1 MPSCLGIYVSE
12 NTIKYAKLATDSAN
26 NVRLD
31 HYGTRIVK
39 AGKKDIIDSII
50 SETSSNE
57 IPIVIN
63 VIDEKY
69 SEVSIFDQAQESQ
82 YSPDIMKM
90 EFETWCE
97 TNQKSPEKYDYVYK
111 LSNYRTT
118 ENKHNGVICIS
129 SKDAINDNSN
139 FGQSKAVA
147 EYPNELLYT
156 DLAPEEIQSYIIVNL
171 DERLTIET
179 VINRKMFDYKFYDI
193 GMKNI
198 LEKFEERLGSYQKAY
213 TACKQLNVY
222 TEGESTNDQELERI
236 AEPILQEILK
246 NISSVT
252 SSNKDTIS
260 RVYITGIGTIFNN
273 LDVLLT
279 EYLEIKAEI
288 LKPNFLTDTS
298 DVRNVSEM
306 LETTQA
312 MAMAYNYLIEKNKFL
327 NFLRVE
333 EKEKKKNFFTD
344 IAERFKG
351 SIKFDKK
358 KEKST
363 NVAATTNATNVTQQ
377 KKNNI
382 FNGKFSSG
390 NNINSGTSSNV
401 NVNNNEAKKASIQL
415 PTLEKNTLLNVMI
428 GVATFTAIL
437 LIAYS
442 VFTVLYTSSTNKM
455 IDEVTAKIKSLG
467 EETAKVNSDITYIK
481 TNINEYTEI
490 NENVDLL
497 VSQIVSGQIGKISTY
512 NVATFLQKIIKVIP
526 KGVTLD
532 TVKSDDNKHVAI
544 TMYSAKYADLGYFVA
559 QLKLNG
565 ILNSVEVKNISNST
579 DKITIEIG
587 GELP

>member
-1 MPSCLGIYVSE
+1 M
-12 NTIKYAKLATDSAN
+12 
-26 NVRLD
+26 
-31 HYGTRIVK
+31 
-39 AGKKDIIDSII
+39 
-50 SETSSNE
+50 
-57 IPIVIN
+57 
-63 VIDEKY
+63 
-69 SEVSIFDQAQESQ
+69 
-82 YSPDIMKM
+82 
-90 EFETWCE
+90 
-97 TNQKSPEKYDYVYK
+97 
-111 LSNYRTT
+111 
-118 ENKHNGVICIS
+118 
-129 SKDAINDNSN
+129 
-139 FGQSKAVA
+139 
-147 EYPNELLYT
+147 
-156 DLAPEEIQSYIIVNL
+156 
-171 DERLTIET
+171 
-179 VINRKMFDYKFYDI
+179 
-193 GMKNI
+193 
-198 LEKFEERLGSYQKAY
+198 
-213 TACKQLNVY
+213 
-222 TEGESTNDQELERI
+222 
-236 AEPILQEILK
+236 
-246 NISSVT
+246 
-252 SSNKDTIS
+252 
-260 RVYITGIGTIFNN
+260 
-273 LDVLLT
+273 
-279 EYLEIKAEI
+279 
-288 LKPNFLTDTS
+288 TDTS

-455 IDEVTAKIKSLG
+455 IDDVTAKIKSLG